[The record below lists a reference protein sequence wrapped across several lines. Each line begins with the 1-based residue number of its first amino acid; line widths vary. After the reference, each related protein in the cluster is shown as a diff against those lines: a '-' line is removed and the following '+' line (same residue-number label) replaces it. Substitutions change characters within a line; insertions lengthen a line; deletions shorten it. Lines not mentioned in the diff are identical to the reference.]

1 MKNDPTPTRKREIY
15 GKQISIAEVH
25 TEKKSVIECGY

>member
-1 MKNDPTPTRKREIY
+1 MIPLPLEKEIY
-15 GKQISIAEVH
+15 GNQISIAEVH